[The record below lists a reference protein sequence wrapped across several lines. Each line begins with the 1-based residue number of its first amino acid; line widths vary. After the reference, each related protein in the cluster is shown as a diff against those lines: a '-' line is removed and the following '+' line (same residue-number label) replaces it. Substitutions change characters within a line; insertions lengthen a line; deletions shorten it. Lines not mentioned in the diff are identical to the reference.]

1 MNAMPSKPAA
11 VKPTKVTKAQI
22 DANKQKE
29 QELKQQV
36 C

>member
-1 MNAMPSKPAA
+1 MPSKSTA

-22 DANKQKE
+22 DVKKQKE
-29 QELKQQV
+29 QELKHQV